1 MRKGQKKIF
10 IYFERKKKKKRP
22 ENAKM
27 QSKPN
32 ILCPGYVAHT

>member
-10 IYFERKKKKKRP
+10 IYFERKKKKRP